1 MSFGRLI
8 YEPVKE
14 TAARHFEPAPIAIHA
29 MHRPTLRKVFFAIEN
44 AFSRRQR
51 VQLKIKILSARTD
64 NRCPF

>member
-1 MSFGRLI
+1 MSPSKKQL
-8 YEPVKE
+8 
-14 TAARHFEPAPIAIHA
+14 HAILSLHQSQFTRCT
-29 MHRPTLRKVFFAIEN
+29 RPTLRKVFFAIEN